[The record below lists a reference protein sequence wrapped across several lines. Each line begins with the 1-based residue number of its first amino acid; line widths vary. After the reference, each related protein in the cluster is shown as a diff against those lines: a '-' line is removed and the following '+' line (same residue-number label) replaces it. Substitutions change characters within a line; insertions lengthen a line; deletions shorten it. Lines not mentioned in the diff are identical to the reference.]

1 MFGPPYSV
9 SSSRGLQG
17 AERVPSRSIDV
28 VMRTPFP
35 CPCCWQP
42 WARHARPQGRRG
54 CQIVGRNPRVQI
66 PKSVMQDALGAHQR
80 LLVVEDSMLRRGHGC
95 QGTPA
100 SATFYITPRASTA
113 HVANTQLGDACRN
126 NDSRATDRRGR
137 QLCEHLRK
145 KIRLVLDFLCTKT
158 CELAAF
164 RFVGP
169 GGAPARYACPL
180 PANAVPRRTSH
191 CLSAQES
198 ELLRAERTVIHW

>member
-95 QGTPA
+95 AVHSIVGKDITRSKIRTSYSCRSRPPFFKNFLPQTAGVRGCKRD
-100 SATFYITPRASTA
+100 SATF
-113 HVANTQLGDACRN
+113 
-126 NDSRATDRRGR
+126 
-137 QLCEHLRK
+137 
-145 KIRLVLDFLCTKT
+145 
-158 CELAAF
+158 
-164 RFVGP
+164 P
-169 GGAPARYACPL
+169 G
-180 PANAVPRRTSH
+180 THSH
-191 CLSAQES
+191 QML
-198 ELLRAERTVIHW
+198 